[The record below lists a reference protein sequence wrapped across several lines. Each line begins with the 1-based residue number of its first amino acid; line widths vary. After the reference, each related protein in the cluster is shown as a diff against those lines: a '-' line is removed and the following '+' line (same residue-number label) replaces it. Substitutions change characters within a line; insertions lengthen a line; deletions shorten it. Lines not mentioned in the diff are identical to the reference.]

1 MSRFLIL
8 SLLFLVS
15 CSDSLRVN
23 RDVMKHGAVP
33 EVNPVREESIIID
46 KESNYAFWVVYIPI
60 LSVMGFLTWKTF
72 KKEKK

>member
-1 MSRFLIL
+1 
-8 SLLFLVS
+8 
-15 CSDSLRVN
+15 
-23 RDVMKHGAVP
+23 MKHGAVP